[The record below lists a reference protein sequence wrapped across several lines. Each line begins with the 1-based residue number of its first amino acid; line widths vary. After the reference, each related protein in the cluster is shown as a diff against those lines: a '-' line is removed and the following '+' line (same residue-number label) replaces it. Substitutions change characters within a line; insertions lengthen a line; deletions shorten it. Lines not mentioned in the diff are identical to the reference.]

1 MKLWFKKLTVPENSA
16 TKEVE
21 VVQLWYV
28 KWNQVYHY
36 VSTHWQCS
44 GVMEAFTSEQEANEF
59 AASLKAA
66 MALLKD
72 GPRIIIVEKN

>member
-21 VVQLWYV
+21 AVQLWYV
-28 KWNQVYHY
+28 KWNNVYHY
-36 VSTHWQCS
+36 VSTHWQARANI
-44 GVMEAFTSEQEANEF
+44 EAFTSEQEANEF

-66 MALLKD
+66 VALLKD
-72 GPRIIIVEKN
+72 GPRTIIVEKN